1 MAVPIWT
8 AMRTTNEAAVMTSD
22 GATDPPRTEE
32 QLAAFFVQD
41 GDDFVPRRV
50 AQGPWGESVS
60 GRVVGGILG
69 RALERTAG
77 DAEMQPTRLTVD
89 LLRPTAL
96 KPVQVRAIV
105 ARQGR
110 RIRLADAVLIQHD
123 TVVARA
129 SALFLQRSEQP
140 AGQVWSTPVQMPA
153 APTKPYPRDDSP
165 IYLWSCGDYA
175 GTPSLGT
182 ELTDWYS
189 GGPKFAWVRESRPL
203 VEGEPLTPFTRAAL
217 AGDVTSPLTH
227 WGTNGLQFINAD
239 YTLTLSR
246 LPEGPFIGLA
256 ALTHYSHGGVATGVA
271 TLLDDQGP
279 IGSAVATALVDP
291 GFTRPSGA

>member
-1 MAVPIWT
+1 VA
-8 AMRTTNEAAVMTSD
+8 SD
-22 GATDPPRTEE
+22 GATDPQSVDE

-77 DAEMQPTRLTVD
+77 DAGLQPTRLTVD

-96 KPVQVRAIV
+96 KPVQVRTIV

-110 RIRLADAVLIQHD
+110 RIRLADAVLVQHD

-153 APTKPYPRDDSP
+153 PPTEPCPRDDSP
-165 IYLWSCGDYA
+165 IYLWSCGDHA
-175 GTPSLGT
+175 GTLSRGN
-182 ELTDWYS
+182 EVVDWHL

-203 VEGEPLTPFTRAAL
+203 VESEPLTPFTRAAL

-227 WGTNGLQFINAD
+227 WGTSGLQFINAD

-271 TLLDDQGP
+271 TLLDHQGP

-291 GFTRPSGA
+291 GFTLPPGA